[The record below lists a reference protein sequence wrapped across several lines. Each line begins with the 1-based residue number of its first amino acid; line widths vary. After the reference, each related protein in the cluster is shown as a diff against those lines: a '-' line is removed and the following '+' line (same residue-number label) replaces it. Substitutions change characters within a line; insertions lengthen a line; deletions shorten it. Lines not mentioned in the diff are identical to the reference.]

1 MINRF
6 INPLYADPTEL
17 RLTYRENAPFPHI
30 VMENFLVREI
40 ADRLESEFPD
50 LSQTDAEHR
59 EQFRNQNEVKFAS
72 LGMELLSPS
81 AFELVA
87 FLNSEFF
94 LRYLHEL
101 TGIEETLLSDPY
113 LSGGGYHQINRG
125 GYLKIHADFNRHSK
139 MNIDRRLN
147 LLLYLNKDWDE
158 AWGGDL
164 QLFDADMQGP
174 VVRAHPHFNTCVI
187 FSTTSQTYHGHP
199 EPIECPPDRSRRSLA
214 LYYFSVGRPA
224 AEQSDPHTTRFRP
237 RLGIDEAGQ
246 SAGWWL
252 RQCVPPIL
260 LTARRRLKA

>member
-6 INPLYADPTEL
+6 INPLYADPSEL
-17 RLTYRENAPFPHI
+17 RATYRHNAPFPHI
-30 VMENFLVREI
+30 VMENFLLPDI

-50 LSQTDAEHR
+50 LSQAPTEQREH
-59 EQFRNQNEVKFAS
+59 FRNQSEVKFAS
-72 LGMELLSPS
+72 LGVDLLSPG
-81 AFELVA
+81 AFELVS
-87 FLNSEFF
+87 FLNSEYF

-101 TGIEETLLSDPY
+101 TGIEEPLLSDPY

-158 AWGGDL
+158 DWGGDL
-164 QLFDADMQGP
+164 QLFDEDMQGP

-187 FSTTSQTYHGHP
+187 FSTTSRTFHGHP
-199 EPIECPPDRSRRSLA
+199 DPIDCPPDRSRRSLA

-224 AEQSDPHTTRFRP
+224 EEHSDRHTTLFRARP
-237 RLGIDEAGQ
+237 GVDEARPG
-246 SAGWWL
+246 AGWWL

-260 LTARRRLKA
+260 LTARRRPRV